1 MPLDHYAHP
10 EFGWLSPTRR
20 FRRELRLAFL
30 SVVFGIGIGAAAV
43 IELNGYRN
51 VHDEP
56 TLLGVVKEPPG
67 AVRNTLA
74 LQTAKTEDELH
85 MDDTRKAGG
94 TAPDTNSKN
103 KTNLTTIC
111 EGRNSSCLEAPTV
124 ADKLRGRQIIA
135 NDALAIGRVPLGHS
149 DAPVQMTAP
158 APAEGLERAPETTT
172 SSRAQQPNAGDE
184 AAEPN
189 RADSQRL
196 SPKKPYKMARSQT
209 SRRGAPNEG
218 PAAYWVDRG
227 YDRPVGQLGRTFAHE
242 PSYAQRGFWDWSR

>member
-1 MPLDHYAHP
+1 MPWDHYAHP

-20 FRRELRLAFL
+20 LRRELRLAFL
-30 SVVFGIGIGAAAV
+30 SVLFGIGLGVAAM
-43 IELNGYRN
+43 IELNDYRN

-67 AVRNTLA
+67 AIPNTITLQTTT
-74 LQTAKTEDELH
+74 LQTAKTEDELPK
-85 MDDTRKAGG
+85 DDTRKAAG

-103 KTNLTTIC
+103 KTNLTTVC
-111 EGRNSSCLEAPTV
+111 EGRNSSC
-124 ADKLRGRQIIA
+124 RGRQIIA

-158 APAEGLERAPETTT
+158 PPAEGLERTPETTT

-184 AAEPN
+184 AGKPN

-196 SPKKPYKMARSQT
+196 SPKKPYNVPRSQT

-218 PAAYWVDRG
+218 RAAYWVDRG
-227 YDRPVGQLGRTFAHE
+227 YDKPVGQLGRTFAHE
-242 PSYAQRGFWDWSR
+242 RSYEQRGFWDWSR